1 MGLITEAHYSRD
13 NTRLYESNYK
23 VTVDGGKGEFIV
35 VKRNAAAREGAIREE
50 EKKAAKAAAEQQMQ
64 KRLQEPISFRS

>member
-35 VKRNAAAREGAIREE
+35 GGVWRVGGRRRDKFLGSLRGPVWAQNRLLPLLATRLRN
-50 EKKAAKAAAEQQMQ
+50 
-64 KRLQEPISFRS
+64 